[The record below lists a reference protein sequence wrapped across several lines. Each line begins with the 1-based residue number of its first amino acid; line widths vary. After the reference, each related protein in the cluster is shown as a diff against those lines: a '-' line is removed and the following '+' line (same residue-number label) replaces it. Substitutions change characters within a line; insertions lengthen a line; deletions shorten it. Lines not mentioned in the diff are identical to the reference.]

1 MQLSLIL
8 LRQPNLTLIAQ
19 TDEMPA
25 EPRVHLVQPYV
36 VGGKTKLTLTRWP
49 DYTDDIDIL
58 LHSDSLLTVCDPTE
72 DLAKLY
78 LKKIGKSVEDIN
90 KDPDRVLLN
99 EGENILDPLTSPMYN
114 DEYEPRY
121 IETDDF

>member
-8 LRQPNLTLIAQ
+8 LKNPNLSLVAQ
-19 TDEMPA
+19 TEEMPA

-36 VGGKTKLTLTRWP
+36 VGGKTKLTLTPWP
-49 DYTDDIDIL
+49 DHTDDVDIL
-58 LHSDSLLTVCDPTE
+58 LHSDSLLTVCDPNE
-72 DLAKLY
+72 KLAKLY
-78 LKKIGKSVEDIN
+78 LEKVGKTVEDMT

-99 EGENILDPLTSPMYN
+99 EGENVFDELTSPMYN

-121 IETDDF
+121 IETDDL

>member
-8 LRQPNLTLIAQ
+8 LKNPNLSLVTQ
-19 TDEMPA
+19 SEEMPA
-25 EPRVHLVQPYV
+25 EPRVHLIQPYV
-36 VGGKTKLTLTRWP
+36 VSGKTKLTLTPWP
-49 DYTDDIDIL
+49 DYTDDVDIL

-72 DLAKLY
+72 ELAELY
-78 LKKIGKSVEDIN
+78 LKRIGKTVEDIT

-99 EGENILDPLTSPMYN
+99 EGENVFDELTSPMYN

-121 IETDDF
+121 IETDDL

>member
-1 MQLSLIL
+1 
-8 LRQPNLTLIAQ
+8 
-19 TDEMPA
+19 MPA
-25 EPRVHLVQPYV
+25 EPRVHLIQPYI

-49 DYTDDIDIL
+49 DYTNDENIL
-58 LHSDSLLTVCDPTE
+58 IHSENLLTVCDPTE
-72 DLAKLY
+72 KLTELY
-78 LKKIGKSVEDIN
+78 LTKIGKSIEDMT

-121 IETDDF
+121 IETDDL

>member
-8 LRQPNLTLIAQ
+8 LKHQNLSLVSL

-36 VGGKTKLTLTRWP
+36 VGGKTKLTLTPWP
-49 DYTDDIDIL
+49 DHTNDVDIL
-58 LHSDSLLTVCDPTE
+58 LHSESLLTVCDPTE
-72 DLAKLY
+72 ELAELY
-78 LKKIGKSVEDIN
+78 LKKIGKTIEEIN

-99 EGENILDPLTSPMYN
+99 EGENVLDQLTSPMYN

-121 IETDDF
+121 IETDDL

>member
-8 LRQPNLTLIAQ
+8 LKNPNLSLVAQ
-19 TDEMPA
+19 TEEMPA

-49 DYTDDIDIL
+49 DYTDDEDIL

-72 DLAKLY
+72 ELAKLY
-78 LKKIGKSVEDIN
+78 LKKIGKTVEDII
-90 KDPDRVLLN
+90 KDPDRVMLN
-99 EGENILDPLTSPMYN
+99 EGENVFDELTSPMYN

-121 IETDDF
+121 IETDDL

>member
-8 LRQPNLTLIAQ
+8 LKEPDLTLIAQ

-36 VGGKTKLTLTRWP
+36 VSGKTKITLTRWP
-49 DYTDDIDIL
+49 NYTDDEDIL
-58 LHSDSLLTVCDPTE
+58 LHSESLLTVCDPTE
-72 DLAKLY
+72 KLANLY
-78 LKKIGKSVEDIN
+78 LEKVGKSVEDMTTE
-90 KDPDRVLLN
+90 PDRVILN
-99 EGENILDPLTSPMYN
+99 EGENVLDQMTSPMYN

-121 IETDDF
+121 IETDDL

>member
-8 LRQPNLTLIAQ
+8 LRQPTLTLIAQ
-19 TDEMPA
+19 TEEMPA
-25 EPRVHLVQPYV
+25 EPRVHLIQPYI

-49 DYTDDIDIL
+49 DYTDDENIL
-58 LHSDSLLTVCDPTE
+58 IHSENLLTVCDPTE
-72 DLAKLY
+72 KLTELY
-78 LKKIGKSVEDIN
+78 LTKIGKSIEDMT

-114 DEYEPRY
+114 NEYEPRY
-121 IETDDF
+121 IETDDL

>member
-8 LRQPNLTLIAQ
+8 LKNPSLSLVAQ
-19 TDEMPA
+19 TEEMPA

-49 DYTDDIDIL
+49 DYTDDEDIL
-58 LHSDSLLTVCDPTE
+58 LHSDSLLTVCDPNE
-72 DLAKLY
+72 KLAKLY
-78 LKKIGKSVEDIN
+78 LEKVGKTVEDMS
-90 KDPDRVLLN
+90 KEPDRVMLN
-99 EGENILDPLTSPMYN
+99 EGENVFDELTSPMYN

-121 IETDDF
+121 IETDDL

>member
-25 EPRVHLVQPYV
+25 EPRVHLIQPYV
-36 VGGKTKLTLTRWP
+36 VSGKTKLTLTRWP
-49 DYTDDIDIL
+49 DYTDDEDIL
-58 LHSDSLLTVCDPTE
+58 LHSDSLLTVCDPNE
-72 DLAKLY
+72 KLAKLY
-78 LKKIGKSVEDIN
+78 LEKVGKTVEDMT

-99 EGENILDPLTSPMYN
+99 EGENVFDELTSPMYN

-121 IETDDF
+121 IETDDL

>member
-8 LRQPNLTLIAQ
+8 LRQPTLTLIAQ
-19 TDEMPA
+19 TEEMPA
-25 EPRVHLVQPYV
+25 EPRVHLIQPYI

-49 DYTDDIDIL
+49 DYTNDENIL
-58 LHSDSLLTVCDPTE
+58 IHSENLLTVCDPTE
-72 DLAKLY
+72 KLTELY
-78 LKKIGKSVEDIN
+78 LTKIGKSIEDMT

-114 DEYEPRY
+114 NEYEPRY
-121 IETDDF
+121 IETDDL

>member
-8 LRQPNLTLIAQ
+8 LKNPNLSLVAQ
-19 TDEMPA
+19 TEEMPA

-36 VGGKTKLTLTRWP
+36 VSGKTKLTLTRWP
-49 DYTDDIDIL
+49 DYTDDEDIL

-72 DLAKLY
+72 KLAKLY
-78 LKKIGKSVEDIN
+78 LEKVGKTVEDMTQE
-90 KDPDRVLLN
+90 PDRVMLN
-99 EGENILDPLTSPMYN
+99 EGENVLDQLTSPMYN

-121 IETDDF
+121 IETDDL